1 MARSHQVLLRVAI
14 TLVVIVCVGAPA
26 LAQRSDRATISG
38 VVTDAQ
44 GSAVPGATVTIH
56 NDDTNVNTVVV
67 SNTSGAYTS
76 PPLVLGRY
84 SVTVDLTGFKK
95 GVTSGIVLGG
105 GDAIRHDV
113 TLEVG
118 QLTEA
123 VEVKATTGLDDT
135 KPDVSHTVDEKY
147 YKDLPMVTAADV
159 RLAESA
165 LLMQPGYLPMK
176 PNGDPMFR
184 GSQFNSRIN
193 GGQTMASE
201 NFFDGA
207 AFGYALGHQQSHE
220 STMPVESVKEMKIIT
235 TTYDAQYGHTSGGFI
250 EYTAKSGTNAMHGSG
265 YGYFA
270 DDSMN
275 AKGFFAVGKTPLSN
289 NNYGFTLGGPVAIP
303 KLYDGH
309 DKTFFFVNVDYT
321 RLRSGVLPGFGN
333 TTPTDAFKN
342 GDFSALLGGQIGVD
356 VLGRPILAGQIFNP
370 GTTRTVNG
378 VLVRDP
384 YPGNIIPGGDPL
396 RSAVAAKVAALMVH
410 PDRPG
415 TAFNVAGNPAGDQTW
430 NLDARNIMFRID
442 HGFNPNFRMSFSFY
456 WNHRPSIRNCGEVAG
471 CTTQFDGETTPEK
484 NTSYY
489 GNGFYQRISTHH
501 AHQQFDWI
509 VKPTLLNHTTVAF
522 DRWFMGGNSLSA
534 GAGWPTLLFGANQG
548 GILQNDAGPPEL
560 DFAGNIPYNS
570 LGQYGWPRFGALVAN
585 RWQFSDDLTWVKG
598 RHTLKTGFEYRHHQ
612 FPFTGWAVGAVGGQ
626 FAFNRLNTGGYDASG
641 NNRSET
647 GDPFASFLLGQTFS
661 SSQTIP
667 VEPTFN
673 EAYTAGWVNDEFKV
687 SDKLTLTMGLR
698 LDYQKARTESNNQYS
713 TFDPSTP
720 NPGAGGIPGALI
732 FAGDGQGRS
741 GRTTFEN
748 PNVDSWGP
756 RLGFAYRAS
765 DKNVL
770 RGGYG
775 IYYAGV
781 AFDQFIGQ
789 PTLGFQANLLAPNLT
804 NGRDPAFYLDNGFPA
819 NRVVK
824 PPFIDPS
831 FANGG
836 NVVAVASDGITLP
849 RFQNWSVTWQ
859 HQLNEN
865 MILDVSYIGNRGSRL
880 DHHFQSLGVDANMND
895 PSVLGLG
902 ANVLNADINSA
913 VAQAAGI
920 KSPYPGFVGNVAQA
934 LRKYPQY
941 QQIQWRGVP
950 TGESQYH
957 ALELVVERRFSRG
970 LQFRVGYTYSR
981 LRNNGA
987 ESAQGDNG
995 INARVQNPGNP
1006 LEWSLS
1012 ADDTP
1017 HVFLTGFTWEIPGS
1031 QRWESGLSKA
1041 LLAGWNLAGILRYES
1056 GRPMNITMANDLG
1069 GFLFNDQKRPNRAS
1083 GDAVASIS
1091 GNFDPNADNYF
1102 NKDAWTDPG
1111 PLQFGNA
1118 PRNDGTVRSF
1128 AVSSEDLNL
1137 FKVFALKG
1145 DNRIRFEAMFGN
1157 IFNRTLFCDPNTNW
1171 SAGSFGTVNTQ
1182 CNQPR
1187 SIQLA
1192 IRYDF

>member
-67 SNTSGAYTS
+67 TNTSGAYTS

-570 LGQYGWPRFGALVAN
+570 LGQYRLASIRRPGGEPL
-585 RWQFSDDLTWVKG
+585 
-598 RHTLKTGFEYRHHQ
+598 
-612 FPFTGWAVGAVGGQ
+612 AV
-626 FAFNRLNTGGYDASG
+626 
-641 NNRSET
+641 
-647 GDPFASFLLGQTFS
+647 
-661 SSQTIP
+661 
-667 VEPTFN
+667 
-673 EAYTAGWVNDEFKV
+673 
-687 SDKLTLTMGLR
+687 LR
-698 LDYQKARTESNNQYS
+698 R
-713 TFDPSTP
+713 PHV
-720 NPGAGGIPGALI
+720 
-732 FAGDGQGRS
+732 GQGPSHVEDRLRVPPS
-741 GRTTFEN
+741 SV
-748 PNVDSWGP
+748 PVH
-756 RLGFAYRAS
+756 RLGGRRRRRP
-765 DKNVL
+765 V
-770 RGGYG
+770 R
-775 IYYAGV
+775 V
-781 AFDQFIGQ
+781 Q
-789 PTLGFQANLLAPNLT
+789 PPEH
-804 NGRDPAFYLDNGFPA
+804 R
-819 NRVVK
+819 
-824 PPFIDPS
+824 
-831 FANGG
+831 
-836 NVVAVASDGITLP
+836 
-849 RFQNWSVTWQ
+849 
-859 HQLNEN
+859 
-865 MILDVSYIGNRGSRL
+865 
-880 DHHFQSLGVDANMND
+880 
-895 PSVLGLG
+895 
-902 ANVLNADINSA
+902 
-913 VAQAAGI
+913 
-920 KSPYPGFVGNVAQA
+920 
-934 LRKYPQY
+934 
-941 QQIQWRGVP
+941 
-950 TGESQYH
+950 
-957 ALELVVERRFSRG
+957 
-970 LQFRVGYTYSR
+970 R
-981 LRNNGA
+981 LR
-987 ESAQGDNG
+987 
-995 INARVQNPGNP
+995 R
-1006 LEWSLS
+1006 
-1012 ADDTP
+1012 
-1017 HVFLTGFTWEIPGS
+1017 
-1031 QRWESGLSKA
+1031 QR
-1041 LLAGWNLAGILRYES
+1041 
-1056 GRPMNITMANDLG
+1056 
-1069 GFLFNDQKRPNRAS
+1069 Q
-1083 GDAVASIS
+1083 
-1091 GNFDPNADNYF
+1091 
-1102 NKDAWTDPG
+1102 
-1111 PLQFGNA
+1111 
-1118 PRNDGTVRSF
+1118 
-1128 AVSSEDLNL
+1128 
-1137 FKVFALKG
+1137 
-1145 DNRIRFEAMFGN
+1145 
-1157 IFNRTLFCDPNTNW
+1157 
-1171 SAGSFGTVNTQ
+1171 
-1182 CNQPR
+1182 QP
-1187 SIQLA
+1187 Q
-1192 IRYDF
+1192 